1 MYWTHESG
9 SPTVE
14 FVTTAAS
21 SAHLPATTQ
30 QWTGHAKGTSGYR
43 RLLAALAFAGIATFA
58 QLYSTQ
64 ALLPRLSSDLGIDA
78 AQAAL
83 TVSFSTLGLAVAV
96 LPWSFVADRIGR
108 VPAMTA
114 GVAAATVLGLAAPFS
129 PGIGVLLAL
138 RCLEGAA
145 LGAVPALAVA
155 YLTEEVNKAHAAL
168 AAGTYVAGTTVG
180 GLLGRLVAGP
190 LSDVWGWRPAIFAVS
205 VLGAFAAVGFA
216 GLAPKQRGF
225 VPLRSRDDGG
235 PRGVREGIAQAAGLL
250 GAQLRNRR
258 LLALYLQAFT
268 LMGGF
273 VAIYNFLGF
282 RLGIPPFGLP
292 AAVTSLLFLAYLSGT
307 FSSGYAARLSE
318 RYGRGRVVVGS
329 MALMAGGVL
338 LTVVDWLPAILVGLV
353 ALTAG
358 FFAAHGLGSG
368 WTGAL
373 ATRGRAQAASLYNL
387 GYYAGSSLIGW
398 LGGMAFQSWGWAWLA
413 VGVAALA
420 LATAAVAAAAH
431 PAGA

>member
-1 MYWTHESG
+1 
-9 SPTVE
+9 
-14 FVTTAAS
+14 VTSTP
-21 SAHLPATTQ
+21 LPIARE
-30 QWTGHAKGTSGYR
+30 WAGHAKGSRGYR
-43 RLLAALAFAGIATFA
+43 RLLAALACAGVATFA

-64 ALLPRLSSDLGIDA
+64 ALLPRISADLHVDA

-83 TVSFSTLGLAVAV
+83 TVSLATLGLAVAV

-114 GVAAATVLGLAAPFS
+114 GVTAATVLGLLAPFS
-129 PGIGVLLAL
+129 PSIFVLLTL

-155 YLTEEVNKAHAAL
+155 YLNEEIHRANAAV
-168 AAGTYVAGTTVG
+168 AAGTYVAGTTIG

-190 LSDVWGWRPAIFAVS
+190 LSDVWGWRAAIFAVA
-205 VLGAFAAVGFA
+205 VLGAVAAAAFVA
-216 GLAPKQRGF
+216 LAPTQKGF
-225 VPLRSRDDGG
+225 VPVRKRPGDAE
-235 PRGVREGIAQAAGLL
+235 RGTLSEAFRLL
-250 GAQLRNRR
+250 GAQLRSPR

-273 VAIYNFLGF
+273 VAVYNFLGY
-282 RLGIPPFGLP
+282 RLEKAPFLLP
-292 AAVTSLLFLAYLSGT
+292 AAITSLLFLAYLSGT
-307 FSSGYAARLSE
+307 ASSGYAARLSE
-318 RYGRGRVVVGS
+318 RFGRRTVMVSS
-329 MALMAGGVL
+329 MLLMAAGVL
-338 LTVVDWLPAILVGLV
+338 LTALESLPAILLGLI

-373 ATRGRAQAASLYNL
+373 AATGKAQAASLYNL

-398 LGGMAFQSWGWAWLA
+398 LGGLVYQSFGWAPLAAGIAVLA
-413 VGVAALA
+413 VL
-420 LATAAVAAAAH
+420 TAAIAAVVH
-431 PAGA
+431 SSQPAR

>member
-1 MYWTHESG
+1 MTST
-9 SPTVE
+9 P
-14 FVTTAAS
+14 
-21 SAHLPATTQ
+21 LPVARE
-30 QWTGHAKGTSGYR
+30 WAGHAKGSRGYR
-43 RLLAALAFAGIATFA
+43 RLLAALAFAGVATFA

-64 ALLPRLSSDLGIDA
+64 ALLPRISADLHVDA

-83 TVSFSTLGLAVAV
+83 TVSLATLGLAVAV

-114 GVAAATVLGLAAPFS
+114 GVAAATVLGLLAPFS
-129 PGIGVLLAL
+129 PSIAVLLTL
-138 RCLEGAA
+138 RCIEGAA

-155 YLTEEVNKAHAAL
+155 YLNEEIHRANAAV
-168 AAGTYVAGTTVG
+168 AAGTYVAGTTIG

-190 LSDVWGWRPAIFAVS
+190 LSDIWGWRAAIFAVA
-205 VLGAFAAVGFA
+205 VLGAVAAAAFVA
-216 GLAPKQRGF
+216 LAPTQKGF
-225 VPLRSRDDGG
+225 VP
-235 PRGVREGIAQAAGLL
+235 VRERRGDATRGTLAEVFRLL

-273 VAIYNFLGF
+273 VAVYNFLGY
-282 RLGIPPFGLP
+282 RLEKAPFFLP
-292 AAVTSLLFLAYLSGT
+292 AAITSLLFLAYLSGT
-307 FSSGYAARLSE
+307 ASSGYAARLSE
-318 RYGRGRVVVGS
+318 RFGRRTVMVSS
-329 MALMAGGVL
+329 MLLMAAGVL
-338 LTVVDWLPAILVGLV
+338 LTALESLPAILLGLI

-373 ATRGRAQAASLYNL
+373 ATTGKAQAASLYNL

-398 LGGMAFQSWGWAWLA
+398 LGGLVYQSFGWAPLAGGIAVLA
-413 VGVAALA
+413 VV
-420 LATAAVAAAAH
+420 TAAVAAVVH
-431 PAGA
+431 PSRPPR